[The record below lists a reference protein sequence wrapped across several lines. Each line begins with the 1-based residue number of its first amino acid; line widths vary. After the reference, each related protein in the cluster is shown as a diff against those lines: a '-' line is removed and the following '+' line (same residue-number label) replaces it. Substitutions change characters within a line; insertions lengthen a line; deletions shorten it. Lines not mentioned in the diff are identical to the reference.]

1 MDFKYYLFDLD
12 NCLIHYPN
20 FIDFFDNILK
30 ENLKNF
36 SINTPLKKREKNY
49 CMLKKSI
56 NIY

>member
-20 FIDFFDNILK
+20 FIDFFDNVLI

-36 SINTPLKKREKNY
+36 SINTPPFFKNFEAFFNCY
-49 CMLKKSI
+49 RLL
-56 NIY
+56 